1 MTPSRIAVTLALAGG
16 VLLTAA
22 ISGAA
27 RSPARTARSSVRD
40 VARSPVRAA
49 DTRPLPGALADG
61 RRRLAN
67 GRVISPAGRQVTVG
81 GFLQNLC
88 VSPDERWAVVSQG
101 EFGKFSLTVVDLESG
116 RSVQRIDLASTWRG
130 VTFIAGGRRL
140 AAAGGLSNRI
150 YLYDFANG
158 RATLA
163 DSIALGPPWSA
174 GGQYPQGR
182 KIDYGAGAIWPTG
195 LSLGRSGR
203 TLYAVSRFNNSLY
216 EIDLETRATR
226 RLALPATPFTCLVSR
241 HGDRAFVS
249 LWSGSAVAMI
259 DVARFTIDKVVAV
272 GDHPCEMVESADG
285 RLFVANAN
293 QNTVSVVDPFPG
305 NVSETLTSAPDPHSP
320 AGSTPDA
327 LALDQAGRLFVAN
340 ADNNCLAVLDVSR
353 PGHTRPLGFVP
364 TGAYPTG
371 VSALPGRR
379 ALVVANGRGM
389 GSTPS
394 SGMKPDTLS
403 WCDYLIFGTGEPG
416 TVSIIDQPDAR
427 SLARLTQQVMRNT
440 PLART
445 ALGARSRGPIP
456 SRPGERSP
464 IRHVFYVFKE
474 NRTYDDIF
482 GDVPEGNGDSS
493 VCLFGRNVT
502 PNHHALA
509 RQFVLLDNTYC
520 DADGSAD
527 GHNWGMGA
535 YSNDYVTKSMGTSPI
550 YDYEGGNALAYPHDG
565 YLWDLCRRH
574 GVSYRSYGEF
584 VFNPDSVRDTV
595 RAGVA
600 ALEGHT
606 APHYRGYDTFV
617 SDLDRYQAWLE
628 EFDRYERD
636 GGLPQLEIIR
646 LPNDH
651 TEGTCRGRPT
661 PRAHIAENDL
671 ALGLMVDRISHS
683 RFWKESVI
691 FVIEDDAANGPDHV
705 DSHRTAALAIGPY
718 VRRGAVDSRLY
729 TNSSML
735 HTIEC
740 ILGLPPMSQFDAAA
754 SVMDASFST
763 TPDFAPYSHVESQV
777 DLGETN
783 LLGAY
788 GQERSERMNFAEADA
803 APPEELKEILWRSAR
818 GATAALP
825 PMTRGA
831 FAVRFP
837 RAPAGGPGSDPD

>member
-1 MTPSRIAVTLALAGG
+1 MTTRLGM
-16 VLLTAA
+16 LLTLGLLLGAGVA
-22 ISGAA
+22 RGAA
-27 RSPARTARSSVRD
+27 TDTPKSRSSAPLRMGAKPH
-40 VARSPVRAA
+40 ARRGSSSRE
-49 DTRPLPGALADG
+49 LPGALAGG

-67 GRVISPAGRQVTVG
+67 GWQLSPAGRHVLVG
-81 GFLQNLC
+81 GFPQNLC
-88 VSPDERWAVVSQG
+88 VSPDERWAVVTQSD
-101 EFGKFSLTVVDLESG
+101 FGKFSLTVVDLESA
-116 RSVQRIDLASTWRG
+116 RNVQRIDLASTWRG
-130 VTFIAGGRRL
+130 VTFIGDGHRL
-140 AAAGGLSNRI
+140 AAAGGLTNRI
-150 YLYDFANG
+150 YLYDFAQG
-158 RATLA
+158 RAVLA

-182 KIDYGAGAIWPTG
+182 TIDYGKGAIWPCG
-195 LSLGRSGR
+195 LAADPEGR
-203 TLYAVSRFNNSLY
+203 TLYAVSRLDNALY
-216 EIDLETRATR
+216 SIDLGTRTTR
-226 RLALPATPFTCLVSR
+226 RLALPATPFTCLASR
-241 HGDRAFVS
+241 DHRRIFVS
-249 LWSGSAVAMI
+249 LWSGSGVALI
-259 DVARFTIDKVVAV
+259 DARHLTLEKVVSV

-285 RLFVANAN
+285 RLFVTNAN
-293 QNTVSVVDPFPG
+293 QNTVSVIDVATG
-305 NVSETLTSAPDPHSP
+305 NVEETLTSAPDPHSP
-320 AGSTPDA
+320 SGSTPDA
-327 LALDQAGRLFVAN
+327 LALDQTGRLFVAN

-353 PGHTRPLGFVP
+353 PGQSRLLGFIP

-371 VSALPGRR
+371 VCALARR
-379 ALVVANGRGM
+379 KALVVANGRGM

-394 SGMKPDTLS
+394 SATM
-403 WCDYLIFGTGEPG
+403 
-416 TVSIIDQPDAR
+416 SILDQPDPRA
-427 SLARLTQQVMRNT
+427 LAVMTRQVMRNT
-440 PLART
+440 PATRSTHVAR
-445 ALGARSRGPIP
+445 LKGPIP
-456 SRPGERSP
+456 SRSGERSP

-474 NRTYDDIF
+474 NRTYDDIL

-493 VCLFGRNVT
+493 LCLFGQSVT

-527 GHNWGMGA
+527 GHNWGMAA

-600 ALEGHT
+600 SLEGHT

-617 SDLDRYQAWLE
+617 SDLDRYRAWLE
-628 EFDRYERD
+628 EFDRYERE
-636 GGLPQLEIIR
+636 GGLPELEIIR

-683 RFWKESVI
+683 KFWKESVI

-705 DSHRTAALAIGPY
+705 DSHRTVALAIGPY
-718 VRRGAVDSRLY
+718 VRHGAVDSRLY
-729 TNSSML
+729 TSSSVL
-735 HTIEC
+735 HTIEL

-754 SVMDASFST
+754 PVMDASFTSA
-763 TPDFAPYSHVESQV
+763 PDLAPFTHVESQV
-777 DLGETN
+777 DLSETN

-818 GATAALP
+818 GATVALP
-825 PMTRGA
+825 PTVRGA

-837 RAPAGGPGSDPD
+837 RAPEAEREPGRTRVTAK